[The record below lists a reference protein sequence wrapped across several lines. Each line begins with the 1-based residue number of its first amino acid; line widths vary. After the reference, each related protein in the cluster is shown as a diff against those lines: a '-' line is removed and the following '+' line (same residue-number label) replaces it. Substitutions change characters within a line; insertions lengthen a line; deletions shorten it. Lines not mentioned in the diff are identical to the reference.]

1 MHVNVH
7 GLRPVHSCPGIAAAA
22 ALDEGKAMSA
32 AHWSPNLS
40 VGVETLDVDHRALID
55 VLNRLDTEV
64 GGGAG
69 HDAIA
74 PILDELIAETEAH
87 FRREEEIMAREDYPD
102 AGHHAMIHQALRE
115 EIEEFRQRFA
125 AGMEI
130 GPEIT
135 EFIKRW
141 LIGHIM
147 ESDKHLGGY
156 LQGRGAD

>member
-1 MHVNVH
+1 
-7 GLRPVHSCPGIAAAA
+7 
-22 ALDEGKAMSA
+22 MSV

-40 VGVETLDVDHRALID
+40 VGVEVLDSDHQELIE

-64 GGGAG
+64 GRGAG
-69 HDAIA
+69 HDEIA
-74 PILDELIAETEAH
+74 RILDDLISHTEAH

-102 AGHHAMIHQALRE
+102 AEHHAMIHQALRD
-115 EIEEFRQRFA
+115 EITEFRQRFA
-125 AGMEI
+125 GGMEI

-156 LQGRGAD
+156 LQGRGTG

>member
-1 MHVNVH
+1 
-7 GLRPVHSCPGIAAAA
+7 
-22 ALDEGKAMSA
+22 MSV

-40 VGVETLDVDHRALID
+40 VGIEVLDSDHQTLIE
-55 VLNRLDTEV
+55 VLNRLDAEV
-64 GGGAG
+64 GRGAA
-69 HDAIA
+69 HDRIA
-74 PILDELIAETEAH
+74 GILDELIADTEAH

-102 AGHHAMIHQALRE
+102 AEHHGLIHKALID

-156 LQGRGAD
+156 LLGRGAD